1 MPSSHLPA
9 RPNLEQLRKQAKD
22 LLKDYRAGHPPA
34 LLRFR
39 ESLPRLAHV
48 SDARLKEISL
58 SLRDAQ
64 RVIAVEQ
71 GFDDW
76 TQLKDHVDELTSS
89 KMIEMDIDRI
99 QMHPVSG
106 QKILVLK
113 QKQADTYL
121 PIWIG
126 PVEADSIALKLEGQQ
141 LPRPLTHDLME
152 SMIGDLGARVS
163 KVVVSDIRD
172 HTFFAKV
179 VIQRNG
185 TTIERDSRTSDAIA
199 LAVRSDAPIYATSY
213 VLDRAGVTFDPE
225 SGLQESPVFD
235 WQSLT
240 IQNVLED
247 ISRMASEEVE
257 KILQRARSEAGRLG
271 RSSVEPRDILLA
283 LVRDTKGVSA
293 MVFANLATNLA
304 ALLSALERL
313 SEPGESASGTTPELS
328 EASLRV
334 MRLARMEAHLMVH
347 GRVEPEHLLLGLVL
361 ADDEET
367 AKVLGGHGIEIEGAR
382 VAVIKALN
390 VWRTVPPT
398 SSSQSIG

>member
-1 MPSSHLPA
+1 MPSSSLPA

-22 LLKDYRAGHPPA
+22 LLKEYRAGHPPA
-34 LLRFR
+34 LMRFR
-39 ESLPRLAHV
+39 DSLPRLTRA
-48 SDARLKEISL
+48 SDEQLAEMSL

-64 RVIAVEQ
+64 RVIAAEH

-89 KMIEMDIDRI
+89 KMIEMNIDRI

-106 QKILVLK
+106 QKVLVLK

-185 TTIERDSRTSDAIA
+185 TTIESDSRTSDAIA

-213 VLDRAGVTFDPE
+213 VLDRAGVTFNPE
-225 SGLQESPVFD
+225 NGLPESPVFD
-235 WQSLT
+235 WQTLT

-257 KILQRARSEAGRLG
+257 EILQRARSEAGRLG
-271 RSSVEPRDILLA
+271 RSSVEPRDILIA

-293 MVFANLATNLA
+293 MVFANLGTDLA
-304 ALLSALERL
+304 ALLSALECP
-313 SEPGESASGTTPELS
+313 SEPGESASDTTPELS

-347 GRVEPEHLLLGLVL
+347 GRVEPEHLLLGLIL
-361 ADDEET
+361 TNDDET
-367 AKVLGGHGIEIEGAR
+367 AGVLSKHGIEIEGVR
-382 VAVIKALN
+382 VALIETLAG
-390 VWRTVPPT
+390 WRKIPPT